1 MLKMKN
7 FFILAIVAVALFAGC
22 KSPEKKEIENIGT
35 LEKELFSED
44 GKLEPSRVE
53 ELIAAYVSFAD
64 TYPQDSMA
72 ANYLFKAGDVAMNTG
87 RANQAIKFYSR
98 ILEQY
103 PNYSKAPEALF
114 LQGYVYENNLGRLD
128 KAKAIYEEFLAKY
141 PDNDFAD
148 DAEVSLKYLGKS
160 PEELIEIFQQNAN
173 NNPTEKQE

>member
-1 MLKMKN
+1 MMKMRY
-7 FFILAIVAVALFAGC
+7 FLIFTTMVLVIISSC
-22 KSPEKKEIENIGT
+22 KSPQQKAIDKIAGLEN
-35 LEKELFSED
+35 ELFSED
-44 GKLEPSRVE
+44 GKLDPNRVE
-53 ELIAAYVSFAD
+53 ELISAYLSFVDSYPAD
-64 TYPQDSMA
+64 TMA
-72 ANYLFKAGDVAMNTG
+72 AFYLFKAGDVTMNTG

-173 NNPTEKQE
+173 NTQPEKQE